1 MEIYPAIIAK
11 DFEDLKGKIGLI
23 EPYFSMVQLDVMDGK
38 FVENITYGDPQGVKS
53 IPTNLNWEIHL
64 MVQEV
69 EKAIDGWV
77 EIEPMRII
85 FHCEAVRN
93 LPIDRIND
101 IILKI
106 KNYGIGVGM
115 AANPETP
122 LKAVKPFLNNL
133 DLVLLMT
140 VRPGQGGQRFLNEV
154 IPKIDAL
161 RKLWPSGKIEVDG
174 GINSETAKL
183 AIQAGANILVAGSYI
198 FGTEDIK
205 KVINELKYLT
215 V

>member
-1 MEIYPAIIAK
+1 
-11 DFEDLKGKIGLI
+11 
-23 EPYFSMVQLDVMDGK
+23 MVQLDVMDGK